1 MREPGADGGLP
12 TPRRAGALR
21 AAVVSAVLLLAAGCG
36 GRVVA
41 AGDVTV
47 LVSARTGA
55 GMDALG
61 AGPLAVVAGC
71 LGLGDYVVVWPHGTE
86 VVEEEP
92 LVVDVP
98 GVGRVGLGDRVQV
111 GGGFVVEHSDRG
123 AGRDAGSPEV
133 GGVTVPSSCARHDVF
148 LAH

>member
-1 MREPGADGGLP
+1 MKRCAVVAGLL
-12 TPRRAGALR
+12 GALPL
-21 AAVVSAVLLLAAGCG
+21 VAGCG
-36 GRVVA
+36 GQVVT

-61 AGPLAVVAGC
+61 SGPLTVVGGC
-71 LGLGDYVVVWPHGTE
+71 LGLGDFVVVWPPGTD
-86 VVEEEP
+86 VVDEDP

-98 GVGRVGLGDRVQV
+98 EVGRVGLGDRVVV
-111 GGGFVVEHSDRG
+111 GGGFVVEHEPG
-123 AGRDAGSPEV
+123 TARDAGSEEV
-133 GGVTVPSSCARHDVF
+133 GGVTVPASCARHDVF